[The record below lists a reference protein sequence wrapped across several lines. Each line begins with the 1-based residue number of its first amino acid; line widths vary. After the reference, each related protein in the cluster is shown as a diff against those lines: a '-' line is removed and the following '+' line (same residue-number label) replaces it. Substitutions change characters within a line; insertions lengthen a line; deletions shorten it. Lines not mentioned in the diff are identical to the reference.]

1 MAKIKKLTN
10 KEFKAIL
17 NECDIDFEI
26 WCYEGILNYV
36 IRCLYQDSKQEIEK
50 GFTSSAELDRERA
63 NKLYDILEKRGYY
76 G

>member
-1 MAKIKKLTN
+1 MSKVKKLTN

-17 NECDIDFEI
+17 NDCGINFEI
-26 WCYEGILNYV
+26 WGYEGILNYV
-36 IRCLYQDSKQEIEK
+36 IRCLYNDAKQDIEK
-50 GFTSSAELDRERA
+50 GFTTLAESDRERA